1 MKTHWK
7 CDSMLRWFG
16 AAVLAAVLGV
26 PAMAQNVA
34 VTAADP
40 AAAEQGTL
48 QIPIKITGRGF
59 RAGAQA
65 RFSVTGTTNPGGVT
79 VLSTT
84 YVSNTELH
92 AMVDIADN
100 AQIDLYDIEVQNV
113 DGRGGKGMELF
124 SVTEKTN
131 GGGVACALLPLDPKF
146 TLVATIQSDSTAG
159 REFGRSTGLR
169 RMNLNGH
176 DVLVAAIGTRGDM
189 IEVMVLDAS
198 TGAPRALDGAPLNGG
213 PAPSLRL
220 PYSGVVGAVAMGD
233 VNADGVPDILAG
245 RPASNT
251 AYLYVGSIDGG
262 QLAYSP
268 GIAIH
273 QTSGAPQWVG
283 GGSIAIGDLD
293 ATAGDELAIG
303 DIGGGGKG
311 KNNGTPGRI
320 HLYRYN
326 ASTASVSYIRS
337 ISSPFDGQGNDR
349 FGMTLGIYQKELL
362 AASPLSSVNG
372 VSGAGRGLVFPNPL
386 VNSNYIEFPGRNK
399 DDNFGRQPEGALL
412 VTGHPGYL
420 FSTAWNNSSTRSEWH
435 ARVLPFGSANPVYTV
450 QPEAGYHGGWNTSRP
465 AVGDIDGDGIDDIV
479 IGAANATSTGC
490 QPTASNGTVYIYLS
504 TLGFTRIRIEP
515 PDVDPDWS
523 VFGWSVA
530 TEPGAR
536 LLLVGEPG
544 RDHGSVSNA
553 GRVYVYRV
561 NN

>member
-1 MKTHWK
+1 MKTHWQYV
-7 CDSMLRWFG
+7 SMLRWFG
-16 AAVLAAVLGV
+16 AAVLAAVLGA

-40 AAAEQGTL
+40 STAEQGTL

-84 YVSNTELH
+84 YVSNTEVR
-92 AMVDIADN
+92 AIVDIADD
-100 AQIDLYDIEVQNV
+100 AQIDLFDIEVQNI

-124 SVTEKTN
+124 RVTEKTN

-146 TLVATIQSDSTAG
+146 ALVATIQSASTSG

-169 RMNLNGH
+169 RMSLNGH

-198 TGAPRALDGAPLNGG
+198 TGAPRALDGAPLTGG

-220 PYSGVVGAVAMGD
+220 PYSGVVGAVALGD

-251 AYLYVGSIDGG
+251 AFLYVGANAGG
-262 QLAYSP
+262 QLAYSA

-293 ATAGDELAIG
+293 GSAGDEFAIG

-337 ISSPFDGQGNDR
+337 ISSPFDNRGDDR

-372 VSGAGRGLVFPNPL
+372 VAGAGRGLVFPNPL
-386 VNSNYIEFPGRNK
+386 VNSIYFEFPGKYK
-399 DDNFGRQPEGALL
+399 DDNFGRQPEGAVL
-412 VTGHPGYL
+412 VNGHPGHL
-420 FSTAWNNSSTRSEWH
+420 FSTAWSNSNTRSEWH

-450 QPEAGYHGGWNTSRP
+450 QPEAGYHGGWNTSKP

-490 QPTASNGTVYIYLS
+490 NQNADSGTVYIYLS

-515 PDVDPDWS
+515 PDRDRDWN

-530 TEPGAR
+530 TSPGAR
-536 LLLVGEPG
+536 IILVGEPG

-553 GRVYVYRV
+553 GRVYVYQV
-561 NN
+561 N